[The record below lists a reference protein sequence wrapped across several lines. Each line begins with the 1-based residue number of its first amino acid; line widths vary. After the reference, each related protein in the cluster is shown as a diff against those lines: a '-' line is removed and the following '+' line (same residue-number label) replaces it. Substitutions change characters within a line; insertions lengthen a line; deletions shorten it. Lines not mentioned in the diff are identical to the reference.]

1 MNANELADLIELC
14 GDGGHNQSAA
24 KMLRAQEDLIN
35 CLRMGQPNIDYD
47 KELLKPT
54 FVGRELTDEEI
65 TEVIKK
71 IASNN
76 EYVYSL
82 YEDFEGIEFSRVG
95 IFDFARAILRKANEK

>member
-1 MNANELADLIELC
+1 MTKPIAWMIKTL
-14 GDGGHNQSAA
+14 DGKRLMLYGEEQPPEFEGEVQSIPLYEHPA
-24 KMLRAQEDLIN
+24 K
-35 CLRMGQPNIDYD
+35 
-47 KELLKPT
+47 T
-54 FVGRELTDEEI
+54 LTDEEI

-95 IFDFARAILRKANEK
+95 IFDFARAILRKAQEK